1 MLVSDLVG
9 SIALL
14 VVCLGVSFCFSAV
27 ETAITSAG
35 KAKLFALEQS
45 HPEKAWVFRWVA
57 ENTQRALTVTLV
69 GNNLANIASSSV
81 ATMVATLL
89 YDGAQAILIS
99 IFTMTTF
106 IVIFCEILPKNI
118 AIVHSGRVLILF
130 VPILRFLN
138 TILAPVIAVTQSVVG
153 VIGKVFGIDL
163 DSYNSFVTREDVESI
178 VRASGI
184 SGALEEG
191 ERKMIHSVITFEE
204 TRVSEVM
211 VPRVDVKMLRLDTKV
226 SEAIQ
231 MIQKTGHSRLPVY
244 EKDVDSI
251 VGMLYSKDLLKPL
264 LAGKNNDPI
273 ENLLRTPIFVPET
286 MRTVEVMELMRENQ
300 VHIAIVVD
308 EYGGTGG
315 LVTLEDLLEEI
326 VGDIQDEFDDEKEN
340 IEEIAPGHYL
350 VRAQINLEDLSDLV
364 AYPFEV
370 EEVDTLGGMVLYL
383 CGNFPSEGQQVI
395 YKDDWI
401 ITVVKVEHHRILEVE
416 LKHIEEDTLDE

>member
-1 MLVSDLVG
+1 MVSDLVG

-81 ATMVATLL
+81 ATMVASLL
-89 YDGAQAILIS
+89 YDGAKAILIS
-99 IFTMTTF
+99 IFLMTSF

-118 AIVHSGRVLILF
+118 AIVHSGKVLILF

-138 TILAPVIAVTQSVVG
+138 TILAPVMAVTQSVVG

-211 VPRVDVKMLRLDTKV
+211 VPRVDVKMLSLDTKV
-226 SEAIQ
+226 SDAIQ

-273 ENLLRTPIFVPET
+273 ENLLRAPIFVPET

-300 VHIAIVVD
+300 VHIAVVVD

-340 IEEIAPGHYL
+340 IEEIGPGHYL

-370 EEVDTLGGMVLYL
+370 EEVDTLAGMVLYL
-383 CGNFPSEGQQVI
+383 CGNFPSEGQKVV

-416 LKHIEEDTLDE
+416 LEHIEEDALDE